1 MWLPVVG
8 VAVVPVVLVVDVL
21 LRVAADRN
29 TLPLH
34 RMTEQTARCRAVL
47 LNYPRLTVMMHR
59 KEGWGG
65 GAAV

>member
-8 VAVVPVVLVVDVL
+8 VAVVPVVVLVVPVVLVVDVL

-29 TLPLH
+29 TRPLH

-47 LNYPRLTVMMHR
+47 LNYP
-59 KEGWGG
+59 G
-65 GAAV
+65 